1 MRRLSQP
8 EAACRCATLFILWGS
23 FGPGAT
29 SHEPELLAYC
39 YHNSLQLACE
49 KDPASVA
56 SPSISTGIYGYLK
69 QETRQ
74 FLE

>member
-1 MRRLSQP
+1 M
-8 EAACRCATLFILWGS
+8 
-23 FGPGAT
+23 
-29 SHEPELLAYC
+29 LAYC